1 MLSPQ
6 MECDNPEC
14 KCENCTC
21 EECECSTDNPCGEE
35 CQ

>member
-21 EECECSTDNPCGEE
+21 EECECSTANPCGEE